1 MTMKILKPKHYAAFQ
16 CIAAACEDSCCKE
29 WEVVVDDDAATAY
42 RALPGALGDRLR
54 EVLRQEDGCTYMT
67 VTEGRCPMW
76 RQDGLCEIQRQLGH
90 DALCQTCR
98 QFPRLEHDY
107 GSFLELGLEMSCP
120 EAARLLFA
128 ADAWEF
134 SKESRPGCE
143 EGDYESWCMEAL
155 LSSRETVR
163 TFLNDISYSL
173 PEKLEILLLYGYE
186 VQNHLDGGDAPV
198 FAPDICLADSKK
210 YAAETGDIASVFS
223 FFEGLEILTERWKN
237 RLAQGAH
244 CTASSDALLPFVRYC
259 VERYWLQ
266 AVADYDLIS
275 RVKFI
280 IIAWLLLNA
289 MGGDTVSTAQ
299 LFSKE
304 IENNPDN
311 LNAILNAAFTGPA
324 FTDANLLALLK
335 C

>member
-1 MTMKILKPKHYAAFQ
+1 M
-16 CIAAACEDSCCKE
+16 
-29 WEVVVDDDAATAY
+29 VDDDAATVY

-54 EVLRQEDGCTYMT
+54 EVLRQEDGYTYMT

-107 GSFLELGLEMSCP
+107 GTFQELGLEMSCP

-128 ADAWEF
+128 GDAWDF
-134 SKESRPGCE
+134 SEENCPGGE

-155 LSSRETVR
+155 LSSRETAR
-163 TFLNDISYSL
+163 TLLDDNAYSL
-173 PEKLEILLLYGYE
+173 PEKLAILLLYGYE
-186 VQNHLDGGDAPV
+186 VQNHIDGGDAPT

-210 YAAETGDIASVFS
+210 YAAETGDIASIFS
-223 FFEGLEILTERWKN
+223 FFKDLEILTDRWEN
-237 RLAQGAH
+237 RLAQGA
-244 CTASSDALLPFVRYC
+244 CRTASSDALLPFVRYC

-266 AVADYDLIS
+266 AVSDYDLIS

-280 IIAWLLLNA
+280 IVAWLLLNA
-289 MGGDTVSTAQ
+289 MGGEPISTAQ

-304 IENNPDN
+304 IENDPDN
-311 LNAILNAAFTGPA
+311 LNAILDAMFTCPA
-324 FTDANLLALLK
+324 FTDANLLALL
-335 C
+335 

>member
-1 MTMKILKPKHYAAFQ
+1 MVDDN
-16 CIAAACEDSCCKE
+16 AAA
-29 WEVVVDDDAATAY
+29 AY
-42 RALPGALGDRLR
+42 RALPGALGNRLR

-76 RQDGLCEIQRQLGH
+76 RQDGLCEIQHQLGH

-107 GSFLELGLEMSCP
+107 GTFRELGLEMSCP

-134 SKESRPGCE
+134 SEESRIGGE
-143 EGDYESWCMEAL
+143 EGDYESWCMDAL

-173 PEKLEILLLYGYE
+173 PEKLTILLLYGYE
-186 VQNHLDGGDAPV
+186 VQNHLDGGDIPV
-198 FAPDICLADSKK
+198 FSPETCLADAKK
-210 YAAETGDIASVFS
+210 YAAEAGDIASVFS
-223 FFEGLEILTERWKN
+223 FFENLEILTDRWKN

-244 CTASSDALLPFVRYC
+244 CTASANTLLPFVRYC
-259 VERYWLQ
+259 LERYWLQ

-280 IIAWLLLNA
+280 IVAWLLLNA
-289 MGGDTVSTAQ
+289 MGEDPISTAQ

-304 IENNPDN
+304 IENDPDN
-311 LNAILNAAFTGPA
+311 LNAILDAMFTCSA
-324 FTDANLLALLK
+324 FTDANLLALLQY
-335 C
+335 